1 MPRPLRSCQRQARS
15 LRRWLELSQEEPGLE
30 DQEAAQRVQEEL
42 QEVRG
47 TPPTPAPLG
56 LCFLSALPPPHR
68 PQVELQI
75 RQLES
80 KLQAQRQP
88 TSACVARIQAL
99 RQALC

>member
-56 LCFLSALPPPHR
+56 LCFLSALPPPPPTGPRWNCRSGSWSPSSR
-68 PQVELQI
+68 P
-75 RQLES
+75 
-80 KLQAQRQP
+80 
-88 TSACVARIQAL
+88 SASPPAPAL
-99 RQALC
+99 PASRP